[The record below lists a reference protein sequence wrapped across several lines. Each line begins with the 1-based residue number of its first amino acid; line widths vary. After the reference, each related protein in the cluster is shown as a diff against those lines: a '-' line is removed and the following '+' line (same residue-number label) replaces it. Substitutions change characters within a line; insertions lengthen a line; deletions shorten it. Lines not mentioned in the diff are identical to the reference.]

1 MPPRQQKTDT
11 RESRKRS
18 AEEKNEAKKYLK
30 RRSFEQGRAKV
41 DAAHISTHRLYCDA
55 FRFWRRCA
63 LKPCRRRRCCMGEP
77 TGCLMPGL
85 IHVPPSLR
93 LRAQKLVIDGGERRI
108 APATRIE
115 WTVRRSELQKLVK
128 WGFG

>member
-30 RRSFEQGRAKV
+30 RRSLEQGRAEV

-63 LKPCRRRRCCMGEP
+63 LKPCKRHRCCMGEP
-77 TGCLMPGL
+77 TRCLMRGL
-85 IHVPPSLR
+85 PYVPPSLR
-93 LRAQKLVIDGGERRI
+93 LHAQKLIIDGAPCRVP
-108 APATRIE
+108 PATHIE
-115 WTVRRSELQKLVK
+115 
-128 WGFG
+128 